1 MKLNFKKVSESDF
14 EKIDIPVLFENKL
27 TDTTY
32 AVISNYGNEYKYKLG
47 WQSESISP
55 TILNI
60 DKFIFSIGID
70 QIFVIFE
77 LHTGNILKR
86 ISLDYYFYDIKIF
99 KEILYVI
106 TQLEIIKINI
116 TDLMIIEYFALPD
129 YFESIEFEESVIYIK
144 CINGEILNI

>member
-60 DKFIFSIGID
+60 DKFIFSI
-70 QIFVIFE
+70 
-77 LHTGNILKR
+77 
-86 ISLDYYFYDIKIF
+86 
-99 KEILYVI
+99 
-106 TQLEIIKINI
+106 
-116 TDLMIIEYFALPD
+116 
-129 YFESIEFEESVIYIK
+129 
-144 CINGEILNI
+144 